1 MALIG
6 VCLLWAVPVRA
17 LNLLGGD
24 FQLHGFASLTLVN
37 TTDNDFFGYTDDRVS
52 RDFTEV
58 DMNGD
63 ELARNPMLSSHVVFE
78 ITETAAVSDFS
89 AARAFMQAVRELGC
103 SFSLDDFGVG
113 FSSFNDI
120 NQLPVDYV
128 KIDGSVCAHAGRQ
141 SR

>member
-37 TTDNDFFGYTDDRVS
+37 TTDNNFFGYTDDRVS

-78 ITETAAVSDFS
+78 ITETAAVSDFHHS
-89 AARAFMQAVRELGC
+89 IEPLAKLSRANCCAAPFALWERF
-103 SFSLDDFGVG
+103 
-113 FSSFNDI
+113 
-120 NQLPVDYV
+120 
-128 KIDGSVCAHAGRQ
+128 
-141 SR
+141 